1 MATRFST
8 SGRVKAFMIK
18 KVAILLNGI
27 IIFPLLENGVITWGN
42 FELQHD
48 VDRLQRQQTR
58 SAWMTLSEDGLSF
71 ESRENF

>member
-1 MATRFST
+1 
-8 SGRVKAFMIK
+8 MIK
-18 KVAILLNGI
+18 ELAILVNSI
-27 IIFPLLENGVITWGN
+27 IIFPLLENGDITWGN

-48 VDRLQRQQTR
+48 MDRLQRKQTR